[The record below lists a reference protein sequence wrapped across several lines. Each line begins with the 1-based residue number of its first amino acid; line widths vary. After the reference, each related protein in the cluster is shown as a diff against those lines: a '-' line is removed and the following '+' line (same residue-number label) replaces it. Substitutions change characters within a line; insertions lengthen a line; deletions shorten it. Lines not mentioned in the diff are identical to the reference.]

1 MSHATALPAI
11 SAALRALRLARGPA
25 RLARGAAPAL
35 ALAAALVLPAG
46 ASAQAPAAAA
56 ARAPALAVETVAT
69 DLRGP
74 WDLAFAPDGAVLYTE
89 KCHGLWVRLPGGTAR
104 HLFGDGN
111 ALLQAPDM
119 FCAGQSGVHG
129 VVLDPGFARGQ
140 RQLYVFMASSRST
153 SPRTNRVVRLTV
165 NADWTAVTDRTDIV
179 TDIPFKDTARGPGA
193 HSGGRMRFGPDGF
206 LWVTTGDNHE
216 GALPQDPAR
225 LGGKVLRIDRD
236 GRPAPGN
243 GVGAGFD
250 PRIYTFGHRNVQGI
264 TFRPGG
270 QPGAG
275 QAFVAE
281 HGPNHTDEVT
291 ALVPGGNAG
300 WDPQRRP
307 GLNCPSD
314 YCGYGGDE
322 RTMPMTDTERF
333 PNAMPAAW
341 TNSGRSAGMGAA
353 EFLTGPQ
360 WGAWNGRLAVAL
372 MRAQRLVILALDA
385 QGRATEAADSGLP
398 SLRLRAVLQG
408 PDGALWA
415 TTDDGRM
422 LRIVPR

>member
-1 MSHATALPAI
+1 MTPASPRI
-11 SAALRALRLARGPA
+11 ASSAHRPQGLRARVLAT
-25 RLARGAAPAL
+25 LGAAAL
-35 ALAAALVLPAG
+35 ALLAG
-46 ASAQAPAAAA
+46 AATAPAAAQ
-56 ARAPALAVETVAT
+56 APGAVPKLEVVTVAT
-69 DLRGP
+69 GLRGP

-89 KCHGLWVRLPGGTAR
+89 KCHGLWVRLPGGAVR
-104 HLFGDGN
+104 HLFGDAQ

-140 RQLYVFMASSRST
+140 RQVYVYMASSRST
-153 SPRTNRVVRLTV
+153 NPRTNRVVRLTV

-179 TDIPFKDTARGPGA
+179 TDISFKDVPRMGGPGA

-206 LWVTTGDNHE
+206 LWVATGDNHE
-216 GALPQDPAR
+216 GALPQDPKR

-250 PRIYTFGHRNVQGI
+250 PRIYTYGHRNVQGI
-264 TFRPGG
+264 AFRPAG

-300 WDPQRRP
+300 WDPQERP
-307 GLNCPSD
+307 GLNCPGG
-314 YCGYGGDE
+314 YCGYGGNE

-333 PNAMPAAW
+333 PNAMPPAW
-341 TNSGRSAGMGAA
+341 TNTGRSAGMGAA

-372 MRAQRLVILALDA
+372 MRAQRLVVLTLDA
-385 QGRATEAADSGLP
+385 QGRATEAVDADIESK
-398 SLRLRAVLQG
+398 RLRAILQG